1 MLKFKTN
8 ESQSEIDTNIFAWP
22 CGMRKK
28 VSFVICKYS
37 GYNNKSDLFSMHAM
51 SRTWSSLR
59 LVEDKSKETRAVLL
73 ESNYPI
79 SAALCTFKHPLFSHP
94 KANDLSDKLY
104 EAVNDELIN

>member
-28 VSFVICKYS
+28 VSFVICKYI
-37 GYNNKSDLFSMHAM
+37 GYNNKSDLFNMHAM

-59 LVEDKSKETRAVLL
+59 LVEDKSKETRAV
-73 ESNYPI
+73 
-79 SAALCTFKHPLFSHP
+79 SAAQVELPVLLLLYAPLSTHYFHTQ
-94 KANDLSDKLY
+94 KQMT
-104 EAVNDELIN
+104 